1 MEKLKRIFKTI
12 RDDFHDQVPP
22 LTVKVDQEHHYEV
35 WAVNGGVANM
45 FGKVVMHEYFV
56 ELSFYSNIDLDTEYD
71 LFPTE
76 MFKLMD
82 THFVLH
88 INDFTPW
95 LQDNIVEAI
104 GNLIDYL
111 REEKLLPLDEMF
123 KS

>member
-1 MEKLKRIFKTI
+1 M
-12 RDDFHDQVPP
+12 DA
-22 LTVKVDQEHHYEV
+22 EHHYDV
-35 WAVNGGVANM
+35 WAVNGGVGNM

-88 INDFTPW
+88 INDLTPW